1 MHHLFPAGA
10 LVLLLLMSAGCRRP
24 APQPP
29 PPPASSAPAAPF
41 EAARQPPPAL
51 PDTVEGEMPRMRPEQ
66 AAAAA
71 AAAQRRQTPA
81 TQQRTAASSSSAPS
95 VPETREQAVALMQT
109 IDRDIAAGDLEPGAA
124 MHLRAAFRGRLLSAG
139 IDKETIEAWT
149 AAKSTP

>member
-1 MHHLFPAGA
+1 
-10 LVLLLLMSAGCRRP
+10 
-24 APQPP
+24 
-29 PPPASSAPAAPF
+29 
-41 EAARQPPPAL
+41 
-51 PDTVEGEMPRMRPEQ
+51 MPRMRPEQ

-71 AAAQRRQTPA
+71 AAAQRRHTPA

-149 AAKSTP
+149 AAKATP

>member
-66 AAAAA
+66 A

-139 IDKETIEAWT
+139 IDKETIEAWA